1 MVNMG
6 KRLSVIVL
14 ILFSVLSFAWSAS
27 ISYVYGNTVSSVD
40 FEELPKVGTLF
51 KDNNNNVLIVSN
63 SSEKVVVFDR
73 ISTRSNIEVGSQ
85 LTSCGRQNLFFL
97 RTSLNHASLG
107 WSVSTN
113 LYPLKPLV
121 LTGAAFSFKSN
132 SFNGVYITVG
142 FESDVVLSKLWNT
155 HFTLIEDGGFT
166 GWCTAGVLLKDSVSF
181 VCCYGLSYRH
191 FIGSFR
197 WEVGLSWIQV
207 PNGLKSYSPFVGVG
221 VSL

>member
-1 MVNMG
+1 MR
-6 KRLSVIVL
+6 KRLSVVVL
-14 ILFSVLSFAWSAS
+14 ILLFVLNFAWCAS

-63 SSEKVVVFDR
+63 SSEKIVVFDK
-73 ISTRSNIEVGSQ
+73 ISTRSNIEVGNQ
-85 LTSCGRQNLFFL
+85 LTSYGRQNLVFL
-97 RTSLNHASLG
+97 RVSLNHASLG
-107 WSVSTN
+107 WSVSTV

-121 LTGAAFSFKSN
+121 LTGAVFSFKSN
-132 SFNGVYITVG
+132 SFNGFYITAG

-166 GWCTAGVLLKDSVSF
+166 GWCTAGVLLNDKVSF
-181 VCCYGLSYRH
+181 VSCYGLSYRH

-197 WEVGLSWIQV
+197 WEVGMSWIQV
-207 PNGLKSYSPFVGVG
+207 PNDTKYYSPFVGVG